1 MKLFLEHKENILR
14 DISRGEQTIISF
26 KQFFKQKWKYFF
38 QFALH
43 FHPSV
48 ARDQNIRHNSS
59 GAPAK

>member
-1 MKLFLEHKENILR
+1 MLR
-14 DISRGEQTIISF
+14 DISRAEQTIINF

-38 QFALH
+38 QFAIN